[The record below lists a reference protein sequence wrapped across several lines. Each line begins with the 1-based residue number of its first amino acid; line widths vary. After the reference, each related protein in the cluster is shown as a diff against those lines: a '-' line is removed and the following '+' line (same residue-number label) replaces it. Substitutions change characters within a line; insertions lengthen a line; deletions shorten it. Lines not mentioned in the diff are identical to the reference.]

1 MEDNSEKVVKATLW
15 YTVSNI
21 LLRGISLFTA
31 PIFTRLLST
40 ADYGI
45 ASNFTSWAAVIA
57 CFTGLG
63 LGTAVIRGKIEFNR
77 DYKKYLSSV
86 QFLGM
91 IWCGICI
98 VILLAGITIWSPI
111 MSLDNACI
119 VFMAG
124 YLFFS
129 PSLTYGQID
138 IRFDYKYKENV
149 AISVLSTIINVGVAI
164 GLILLWNDKKYLG
177 RIVGIVFPSLLFGA
191 WLAVRIFRQGRCYI
205 NRAYW
210 KYALK
215 LSVPMIPHG
224 LAMIVLGQI
233 DRIMIISYCGESEAG
248 IYSFGYSYAVLLS
261 VVTNA
266 INDAVQPQMYEM
278 MKSGEEEKMSSYVYR
293 LMLLGV
299 LLTVG
304 IIGVGPEA
312 LRILGTQDYY
322 DARWI
327 IFPVAVGTFMQYVY
341 QFFGLMEVYS
351 KKTGYMAVGSCGAAI
366 INYLLNMVYIPQ
378 YGYMAAAYTT
388 FISYTL
394 LMIFH
399 FVMARVAYGKYIFKA
414 LPICSIIML
423 CIAGGAMLLYFYDY
437 IFIIRYILILV
448 FVIVIGYQAKE
459 IISNLI
465 CQVMKKVREKG
476 I

>member
-1 MEDNSEKVVKATLW
+1 MEDSSPKVVKATLW

-45 ASNFTSWAAVIA
+45 ASNFTSWAAIIS

-63 LGTAVIRGKIEFNR
+63 LSTAVLRGKVEFDK
-77 DYKKYLSSV
+77 DYKKYLSAV

-91 IWCGICI
+91 TWCGICI
-98 VILLAGITIWSPI
+98 IILLVGINIWSSI
-111 MSLDNACI
+111 MSLDNVCI
-119 VFMAG
+119 LILAG
-124 YLFFS
+124 YLLLS
-129 PSLTYGQID
+129 PSLTYGQTD

-149 AISVLSTIINVGVAI
+149 AISIVSVIINIGLAI
-164 GLILLWNDKKYLG
+164 GLIMLWNDRRYLG
-177 RIVGIVFPSLLFGA
+177 RIVGTVFPSLLFGG
-191 WLAVRIFRQGRCYI
+191 WFAVRIFRQGRCCI
-205 NRAYW
+205 NKNYW

-215 LSVPMIPHG
+215 LSIPMVPHG

-233 DRIMIISYCGESEAG
+233 DRIMIIKYCGESEAG
-248 IYSFGYSYAVLLS
+248 IYSFGYSYAILLF

-266 INDAVQPQMYEM
+266 INDAVQPQMYGM
-278 MKSGEEEKMSSYVYR
+278 IKDGKEKNMASQSYH
-293 LMLLGV
+293 LMLFGV

-312 LRILGTQDYY
+312 LRILGTPDYY
-322 DARWI
+322 DARWV

-341 QFFGLMEVYS
+341 QFFGMIEVYS
-351 KKTGYMAVGSCGAAI
+351 KKTKYMAIGSCGTAI
-366 INYLLNMVYIPQ
+366 VNYLLNMVFIPK
-378 YGYMAAAYTT
+378 YGYIAAAYTT

-399 FVMARVAYGKYIFKA
+399 FIMARVSYGKNIFGI
-414 LPICSIIML
+414 LPICGITIL
-423 CIAGGAMLLYFYDY
+423 CAAAGAMLLYFYDY
-437 IFIIRYILILV
+437 IFIIRYI
-448 FVIVIGYQAKE
+448 IVLAFIAIIGYQIKD
-459 IISNLI
+459 IIGNMI
-465 CQVMKKVREKG
+465 GKMIKK
-476 I
+476 